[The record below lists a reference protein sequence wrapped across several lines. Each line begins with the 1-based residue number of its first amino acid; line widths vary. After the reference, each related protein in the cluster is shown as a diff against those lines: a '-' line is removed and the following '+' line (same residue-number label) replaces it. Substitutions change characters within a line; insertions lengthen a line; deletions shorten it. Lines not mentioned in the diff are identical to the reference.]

1 MSGIFLRNPILR
13 NSIVV
18 NLRILEFLAIA
29 GLCVV
34 LNACILKGG
43 ASGINPGMNAS
54 LSPRQLSFAG
64 SAVGTTTAPQTVML
78 TNNGNGTMT
87 IVSITV
93 SGDFAQTNDCGIS
106 IDAGASCTI
115 TVTFTPSATGAESG
129 QILIT
134 DNAIGSP
141 QAITLAGATTAGGGG
156 GTETCTGASLPQVQ
170 TDVTSQL
177 SYANT
182 AAGVDVAQLTSG
194 GCNRFY
200 YFDVPAYSVA
210 ASKIVY
216 NNFIT
221 STGNSMLWSN
231 PDGTDAAV
239 LAPGTGNQVFVS
251 GDGTLVYYDK
261 PVQTATP
268 DTSDI
273 FGRLVSNPAAEIRIT
288 DLQLPPIA
296 PLPVWEIS
304 SSSPDPAG
312 GQDILFS
319 PDTLL
324 HRVHVQANGTPVSP
338 LPAPITLNDPENTAT
353 FHRLRLNPKF
363 PNILMY
369 KRNDIAGATGAT
381 PELWLVDLN
390 TCANNTCAASGII
403 NVVAN
408 TKNQLAGHINWSP
421 DGLDIAFSDPDIA
434 DYWLARNVVNSDG
447 TINQGFT
454 MQELGPFSGMTSD
467 YCVFPPDWPAS
478 TIVACIAGP
487 ASPTNAKTFY
497 LMSTDGTGTTKLLA
511 SSDAQVLAI
520 TGTPMPR
527 FAQDDTHILF
537 NSDKTGGV
545 QVYMISGFTLSVP

>member
-1 MSGIFLRNPILR
+1 MSGILLRNPIPR
-13 NSIVV
+13 CSIVR
-18 NLRILEFLAIA
+18 NRRKLEFLAIA

-34 LNACILKGG
+34 LNACMLKGG
-43 ASGINPGMNAS
+43 ASEINPGMKAS

-64 SAVGTTTAPQTVML
+64 SAVGTTTAPQTVVL
-78 TNNGNGTMT
+78 TNNGNSTMT
-87 IVSITV
+87 IASITV
-93 SGDFAQTNDCGIS
+93 SGDFAQTNDCGLS

-115 TVTFTPSATGAESG
+115 TVTFTPTATGAESG

-141 QAITLAGATTAGGGG
+141 QAITLAGATTGTGGG

-177 SYANT
+177 SYVNT

-200 YFDVPAYSVA
+200 YFDVPAYS
-210 ASKIVY
+210 ASANKIVY

-221 STGNSMLWSN
+221 NLGNSMLWSN

-239 LAPGTGNQVFVS
+239 LAPNTGNQVFVS
-251 GDGTLVYYDK
+251 GDGSLVYYDK

-268 DTSDI
+268 NTSDL
-273 FGRLVSNPAAEIRIT
+273 FGRLASNPGTEIRIT
-288 DLQLPPIA
+288 DLQLAPVA

-304 SSSPDPAG
+304 SSSPDAAG
-312 GQDILFS
+312 GQDIVFS

-324 HRVHVQANGTPVSP
+324 HRVHVQANGTPASP
-338 LPAPITLNDPENTAT
+338 LPAPITLSDPENTAT

-369 KRNDIAGATGAT
+369 KRNDIAGVTGAT

-390 TCANNTCAASGII
+390 SCANNTCAASSII

-408 TKNQLAGHINWSP
+408 SKNQLAGHINWSP

-434 DYWLARNVVNSDG
+434 DYWLARNIVNSDG
-447 TINQGFT
+447 TINQSFT
-454 MQELGPFSGMTSD
+454 LQELGPFSGMTSD

-497 LMSTDGTGTTKLLA
+497 LMSTDGKGTTKLLA
-511 SSDAQVLAI
+511 SSDAQVLTI
-520 TGTPMPR
+520 DGTPMPR

>member
-1 MSGIFLRNPILR
+1 MSGILLRNPIPR
-13 NSIVV
+13 CSIVR
-18 NLRILEFLAIA
+18 NRRKLEFLAIA

-34 LNACILKGG
+34 LNACMLKGG
-43 ASGINPGMNAS
+43 ASEINPGMKAS

-64 SAVGTTTAPQTVML
+64 SAVGTTTAPQTVVL
-78 TNNGNGTMT
+78 TNNGNSTMT
-87 IVSITV
+87 IASITV
-93 SGDFAQTNDCGIS
+93 SGDFAQTNDCGLS

-115 TVTFTPSATGAESG
+115 TVTFTPTATGAESG

-141 QAITLAGATTAGGGG
+141 QAITLAGATTGTGGGG
-156 GTETCTGASLPQVQ
+156 IETCTGASLPQVQ

-177 SYANT
+177 SYVNT

-200 YFDVPAYSVA
+200 YFDVPAYS
-210 ASKIVY
+210 ASANKIVY

-221 STGNSMLWSN
+221 NLGNSMLWSN

-239 LAPGTGNQVFVS
+239 LAPNTGNQVFVS
-251 GDGTLVYYDK
+251 GDGSLVYYDK

-268 DTSDI
+268 NTSDL
-273 FGRLVSNPAAEIRIT
+273 FGRLASNPGTEIRIT
-288 DLQLPPIA
+288 DLQLAPVA

-304 SSSPDPAG
+304 SSSPDAAG
-312 GQDILFS
+312 GQDIVFS

-324 HRVHVQANGTPVSP
+324 HRVHVQANGTPASP
-338 LPAPITLNDPENTAT
+338 LPAPITLSDPENTAT

-369 KRNDIAGATGAT
+369 KRNDIAGVTGAT

-390 TCANNTCAASGII
+390 SCANNTCAASSII

-408 TKNQLAGHINWSP
+408 SKNQLAGHINWSP

-434 DYWLARNVVNSDG
+434 DYWLAGNIINSDG
-447 TINQGFT
+447 TINPAFT
-454 MQELGPFSGMTSD
+454 LQELGPFSGMTSD

-497 LMSTDGTGTTKLLA
+497 LMSTDGKGTTKLLA
-511 SSDAQVLAI
+511 SSDAQVLTI
-520 TGTPMPR
+520 DGTPMPR